1 MDDDIFHVD
10 KIEKMMKYFFND
22 LDNEIKLV
30 TSHRQVI
37 DEKGKEL
44 RHIYSTVRL
53 FKEDTIIEGTELAN
67 RVIVDQKIILENRQ
81 QFYFVKMIYKN
92 RMGFLIRGGIFVT

>member
-1 MDDDIFHVD
+1 MISFMWIKLKNDEV
-10 KIEKMMKYFFND
+10 FFND
-22 LDNEIKLV
+22 LANEIKLV

-67 RVIVDQKIILENRQ
+67 RVIVDQKLYWRTDNSFIS
-81 QFYFVKMIYKN
+81 
-92 RMGFLIRGGIFVT
+92 

>member
-1 MDDDIFHVD
+1 MWINLKNDEV
-10 KIEKMMKYFFND
+10 FFND

>member
-1 MDDDIFHVD
+1 
-10 KIEKMMKYFFND
+10 MMKYFFND
-22 LDNEIKLV
+22 LANEIKLV

>member
-1 MDDDIFHVD
+1 MDDDVFHVN

-37 DEKGKEL
+37 DDKGKEL

-53 FKEDTIIEGTELAN
+53 FEEDTIIEGTELGN
-67 RVIVDQKIILENRQ
+67 KVIVDQKIILENRQ

-92 RMGFLIRGGIFVT
+92 HMGFLIRGGIYVT

>member
-1 MDDDIFHVD
+1 MISFMWIKLKNDEV
-10 KIEKMMKYFFND
+10 FFND
-22 LDNEIKLV
+22 LANEIKLV

-81 QFYFVKMIYKN
+81 QFYFVK
-92 RMGFLIRGGIFVT
+92 

>member
-92 RMGFLIRGGIFVT
+92 RMGF

>member
-1 MDDDIFHVD
+1 
-10 KIEKMMKYFFND
+10 MKNDEVFFND

-37 DEKGKEL
+37 DDKGKEL

-53 FKEDTIIEGTELAN
+53 FEEDTIIEGTELGN
-67 RVIVDQKIILENRQ
+67 KVIVDQKLYWRTDNSFIS
-81 QFYFVKMIYKN
+81 
-92 RMGFLIRGGIFVT
+92 

>member
-1 MDDDIFHVD
+1 
-10 KIEKMMKYFFND
+10 MKNDEVFFND

-37 DEKGKEL
+37 DDKGKEL

-53 FKEDTIIEGTELAN
+53 FEEDTIIEGTELGN
-67 RVIVDQKIILENRQ
+67 KVIVDQKLYRRTDNSFIS
-81 QFYFVKMIYKN
+81 
-92 RMGFLIRGGIFVT
+92 